1 LKRVDSVPK
10 GCTSFYTIGMARVT
24 LDLDLEEL
32 YTFALDQ
39 SKYPRLKAGSK
50 IIKVG
55 DKCPAG

>member
-1 LKRVDSVPK
+1 
-10 GCTSFYTIGMARVT
+10 MARVT

-39 SKYPRLKAGSK
+39 SKHPRLQVGSK

>member
-1 LKRVDSVPK
+1 M
-10 GCTSFYTIGMARVT
+10 TRVT

-39 SKYPRLKAGSK
+39 SKYPRLQAGSK